1 MNYRLLVRC
10 VVSPIV
16 MQRFMILVSCMV
28 GRFAQSLFLCGW
40 SKNVS
45 HETFSAPIF
54 LRFSEFSVLATLLGG
69 WTIQGKCLLSA
80 QPIDFQGFDFA
91 PRVFSSFPPFLGDFL
106 SLIVTI
112 NFFSGYLA
120 KNFKKILIFTTK
132 KLEM

>member
-1 MNYRLLVRC
+1 MSAV
-10 VVSPIV
+10 
-16 MQRFMILVSCMV
+16 
-28 GRFAQSLFLCGW
+28 W

-45 HETFSAPIF
+45 RETFSAPIF
-54 LRFSEFSVLATLLGG
+54 LRFSVISVLAALLGG
-69 WTIQGKCLLSA
+69 WTIQPECPFSA
-80 QPIDFQGFDFA
+80 QPIDFHGFDFA
-91 PRVFSSFPPFLGDFL
+91 PCVFSSFPPFLGDFL